1 MRSHGERSIDNL
13 IDGRSHVTMSF
24 CHALAAADFPHRSNF
39 PPADAGVGLL
49 VFGLAAPLA
58 CVRIYGH
65 LAIPKA
71 LNLSGELGFWKNTG
85 LEKFQKYAQNQY
97 VDSGSLVCDVMPNM
111 PNFGKAGASNAR
123 PDLVSMSE
131 AKGARRCKRK

>member
-71 LNLSGELGFWKNTG
+71 LNLSGELGLWKNTG
-85 LEKFQKYAQNQY
+85 LKKFQKYSQNQY

-111 PNFGKAGASNAR
+111 PNFGKPDANSSRTGEVVMLKEKEGAA
-123 PDLVSMSE
+123 M
-131 AKGARRCKRK
+131 